1 MQYARL
7 LASPHASLIARA
19 RHYLRNAPMDSV
31 LHVVVVPIPPR
42 PPLLP
47 AALYDDAIDVAVSF
61 DEEFLADAQCSRTT
75 RTVAPAPTIH
85 GERRLEHAA
94 LRNTVVQSF
103 LVRSLAAE
111 HLSPEMMGT
120 LHVAVADG
128 NDDDDFTFDAPAHP
142 EGVLVAVGSTASVS
156 SPDQRVPTATD
167 QIHINPLDSAGLGDA
182 LAAIRSE
189 CIPGGGRETITAPTV
204 NTSTL
209 AANAL
214 LTAVEENE
222 DEDVEEEE
230 EEEEE
235 EKGDDSDAYDG
246 RNRGESTDA
255 AAAVSLMYAAADNE
269 MTIVVLDN
277 NDGDEF
283 DAATRQFVAEQEKRS
298 VFTATVLSMSTP
310 SASVATVT
318 NALEPVGCLGTDP
331 TTVPPPPF
339 FPLPCGTI
347 TRRMLESPALLDSL
361 PTIVAQLPDP
371 TASCIARA
379 LPRLFGHPGLPP
391 LLIPSRAGVFCL
403 AKTAYDGDSE
413 GLHGDLMAALY
424 FRLTGDSFKAGR
436 SNWQT
441 IGFQREGSFDTD
453 LRGAGMLGPLQ
464 MLWLVEEHPR
474 FVAQLQAAAASGAA
488 RGAFNKDPLLG
499 FPLMAQ
505 SLSLTAMALGVL
517 RAGRLNGE
525 VVERKDLTLSLSP
538 SSCPSPIS
546 FDCGGCDNPVL
557 TTLHECYA
565 ALFHDF
571 MCAWQASGA
580 TSVVHLSPIMRDT
593 VEPASEQPAKS
604 MARWRAAVAAGRA

>member
-1 MQYARL
+1 
-7 LASPHASLIARA
+7 
-19 RHYLRNAPMDSV
+19 
-31 LHVVVVPIPPR
+31 
-42 PPLLP
+42 
-47 AALYDDAIDVAVSF
+47 
-61 DEEFLADAQCSRTT
+61 
-75 RTVAPAPTIH
+75 
-85 GERRLEHAA
+85 
-94 LRNTVVQSF
+94 
-103 LVRSLAAE
+103 
-111 HLSPEMMGT
+111 
-120 LHVAVADG
+120 
-128 NDDDDFTFDAPAHP
+128 
-142 EGVLVAVGSTASVS
+142 
-156 SPDQRVPTATD
+156 
-167 QIHINPLDSAGLGDA
+167 
-182 LAAIRSE
+182 
-189 CIPGGGRETITAPTV
+189 
-204 NTSTL
+204 
-209 AANAL
+209 
-214 LTAVEENE
+214 
-222 DEDVEEEE
+222 
-230 EEEEE
+230 
-235 EKGDDSDAYDG
+235 
-246 RNRGESTDA
+246 
-255 AAAVSLMYAAADNE
+255 MYAAADNE

-436 SNWQT
+436 
-441 IGFQREGSFDTD
+441 
-453 LRGAGMLGPLQ
+453 
-464 MLWLVEEHPR
+464 
-474 FVAQLQAAAASGAA
+474 
-488 RGAFNKDPLLG
+488 
-499 FPLMAQ
+499 
-505 SLSLTAMALGVL
+505 
-517 RAGRLNGE
+517 LNGE